1 MADDKTDSARQML
14 RLALA
19 NLQLEIGEKHK
30 TGSNGALDLTAATA
44 QVFDA
49 EMTAMEEQQHLRA
62 ARQAILGNASADK
75 AWISTTYWD
84 FKSNAVHAFLTAHRP
99 RGDFG
104 LAAVA
109 EQQQWPLPPTI
120 ICGFLAA

>member
-19 NLQLEIGEKHK
+19 NLQLEIDEKRK

-49 EMTAMEEQQHLRA
+49 DMTAMEEQQHLRA

-75 AWISTTYWD
+75 AWTHLLGFQVECGSCLPHSAST
-84 FKSNAVHAFLTAHRP
+84 AR
-99 RGDFG
+99 
-104 LAAVA
+104 
-109 EQQQWPLPPTI
+109 
-120 ICGFLAA
+120 